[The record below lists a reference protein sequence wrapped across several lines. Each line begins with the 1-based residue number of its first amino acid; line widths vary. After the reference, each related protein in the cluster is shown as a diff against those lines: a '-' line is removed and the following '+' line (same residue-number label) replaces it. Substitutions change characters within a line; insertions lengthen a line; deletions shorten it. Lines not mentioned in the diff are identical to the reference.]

1 MFGCFL
7 HLVCLLVFININTP
21 VYSLVNGA
29 PEALANQGIPWLMDI
44 SKFATGRAEVR
55 QGTHSSSNK
64 VIAVFFKRHAGVRL
78 RTLYCWGWDVVVG
91 GRSLRCSGKDVLLL
105 GIRRDDVRANDK
117 LRQQ

>member
-1 MFGCFL
+1 MFGHFL
-7 HLVCLLVFININTP
+7 HCLSACLYRNINIP
-21 VYSLVNGA
+21 VYSLVYGE
-29 PEALANQGIPWLMDI
+29 PEALAEQGIPELMDI